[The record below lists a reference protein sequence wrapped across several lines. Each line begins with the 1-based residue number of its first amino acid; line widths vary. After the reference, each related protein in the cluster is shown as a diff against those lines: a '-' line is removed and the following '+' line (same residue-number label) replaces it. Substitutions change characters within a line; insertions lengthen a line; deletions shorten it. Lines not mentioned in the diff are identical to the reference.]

1 MQTLLIFI
9 KRNVKLFFKDKGM
22 FFVSLITPLILLVL
36 YATFLA
42 DVYRDAF
49 LQSIPA
55 GIVPDKVIDG
65 CVAGQLFSSLLAVS
79 CVTVSFC
86 SNGLMVQDKT
96 SGARNDLLMTP
107 VSSSKLAVGY
117 YVSAVLSTLLICA
130 VATAVCFVYI
140 AVCGWYLSLL
150 DILAIF
156 LDIVLLV
163 LFGTALSSV
172 IHYFLNTQGQVSAV
186 GTVVSSGYGFICGAY
201 MPISQFGAGLQTVLS
216 FSPGTYA
223 TALIRNHSLRGVFAE
238 MSRLGTPEE
247 AVNGMKTA
255 VDCSFEFFGT
265 PVSEGAMYG
274 VVIGWILVLTC
285 VYIWLHKRNRKKKE

>member
-1 MQTLLIFI
+1 
-9 KRNVKLFFKDKGM
+9 
-22 FFVSLITPLILLVL
+22 
-36 YATFLA
+36 
-42 DVYRDAF
+42 
-49 LQSIPA
+49 
-55 GIVPDKVIDG
+55 
-65 CVAGQLFSSLLAVS
+65 
-79 CVTVSFC
+79 
-86 SNGLMVQDKT
+86 
-96 SGARNDLLMTP
+96 
-107 VSSSKLAVGY
+107 
-117 YVSAVLSTLLICA
+117 
-130 VATAVCFVYI
+130 VYI

-285 VYIWLHKRNRKKKE
+285 LYIWLHKRNRKKKE